1 MQQALI
7 VTIFTVPNFG
17 SVLQTY
23 ATQCVVEQFGYKCR
37 VLNYDHN
44 RGEWAKGHGV
54 PEMSFK
60 SKVGNWLGLKAK
72 HRKAKLLKKFVKSH
86 IHLTSPY
93 STLKD
98 MEENEGTMYDV
109 YIIGSD
115 QVWNTKYTNCDPTFL
130 LEFAHT
136 DKKKISIASSFAC
149 KLLKFPTP

>member
-72 HRKAKLLKKFVKSH
+72 HRKAKLLKKFVKK
-86 IHLTSPY
+86 PY
-93 STLKD
+93 SSYLTL
-98 MEENEGTMYDV
+98 
-109 YIIGSD
+109 
-115 QVWNTKYTNCDPTFL
+115 
-130 LEFAHT
+130 
-136 DKKKISIASSFAC
+136 
-149 KLLKFPTP
+149 